1 MKKRF
6 IVLATLLITGFL
18 PVAKTSAQT
27 TATSGEYTLQQ
38 CIDYALKNY
47 NDIKNAELDMQSAAA
62 RVGEIRAAG
71 LPQINAAAS
80 LTDNPEIQRMF
91 LQGKYASAFG
101 GPGSTTVYNPNEVY
115 ALPSIFQLR
124 SSGDMNIGLNQLLF
138 DGSYLVG
145 LKAAKVYK
153 DLANKSMV
161 QTKIQVVENVTK
173 AFYMVLINREQL
185 QLLDANVS
193 RLDTL
198 LGNTKSYQ
206 KEGFSESIDV
216 NRIEVARNNLL
227 AERTKFQQLSGVSSL
242 LLKYQMGMPLE
253 DSISVQGSIRDL
265 QVDAVDTKAE
275 ANAENRI
282 EFKLLKTQSELRA
295 LDVRNNQVKFVPSLS
310 GFAKGGYNRMDLTVP
325 DVLKHH
331 WYSYF
336 MWGVNL
342 NIPILSGGSRIY
354 KLKQSN
360 YEFKKS
366 ENNLA
371 QFRQSVDLQVKQSVI
386 NLDNEL
392 KTLEIQ
398 KRNLDLATEVVRVSK
413 IKYTTGS
420 GSNLEVTDAE
430 NSFKQAQ
437 TNYFNAVYNVLVAK
451 IDYQKSTGTLYT
463 E

>member
-18 PVAKTSAQT
+18 PVTKTSAQT
-27 TATSGEYTLQQ
+27 ATSSYTLQQ
-38 CIDYALKNY
+38 CLDYALKNY
-47 NDIKNAELDMQSAAA
+47 NDIKNAELDIQSAAA
-62 RVGEIRAAG
+62 KVGEVRGSGLPQVTAGASLIDNPQLPRLFLPGDRAAG
-71 LPQINAAAS
+71 FDPANPS
-80 LTDNPEIQRMF
+80 L
-91 LQGKYASAFG
+91 YADRSK
-101 GPGSTTVYNPNEVY
+101 VY
-115 ALPSIFQLR
+115 ALPNLFQLR

-138 DGSYLVG
+138 DGSYIMG
-145 LKAAKVYK
+145 LKASKVYK
-153 DLANKSMV
+153 ELASKSLI

-173 AFYMVLINREQL
+173 AFYMVLINQEQL

-193 RLDTL
+193 RLDSL
-198 LGNTKSYQ
+198 FNNTKALQ
-206 KEGFSESIDV
+206 KEGFMEAIDV

-227 AERTKFQQLSGVSSL
+227 AERTKFTQLTGVTNL
-242 LLKYQMGMPLE
+242 LLKYQMGMPLN
-253 DSISVQGSIRDL
+253 DSLALQGSIRDL
-265 QVDAVDTKAE
+265 QIDAVDTKVE
-275 ANAENRI
+275 AKPENRI
-282 EFKLLKTQSELRA
+282 EYSLLKTRSELNA
-295 LDVRNNQVKFVPSLS
+295 LDVKSNQSKFFPSLY
-310 GFAKGGYNRMDLTVP
+310 GFAKGGYSRSDLNLGE
-325 DVLKHH
+325 VLRNH
-331 WYSYF
+331 WYSYS
-336 MWGVNL
+336 MYGVSL
-342 NIPILSGGSRIY
+342 SVPIISGGTRIY

-360 YEFKKS
+360 YEYKKS

-413 IKYTTGS
+413 IKYTNGS

-437 TNYFNAVYNVLVAK
+437 TNYFHAVYSVLLAK